1 MPYQSQ
7 AFLRYMEGESPISD
21 AAAENRALV
30 RCQLA
35 ADAVRVFGKLRLKV
49 IGSSMLPSVWPG
61 DILSVR
67 RAEISQVFI
76 GDIVLFERDGR
87 LCAHRVVDKIV
98 ATDQTYLVTQGQQ
111 VCSTDP
117 PVSSREL
124 LGLATSIER
133 GRLRIDPRA
142 GLRMQWR
149 ILSVV
154 LRRSAFAT
162 RLMLHLLASRQNSVD
177 EERQCGTLRRDP

>member
-1 MPYQSQ
+1 
-7 AFLRYMEGESPISD
+7 MEGESAISN
-21 AAAENRALV
+21 AAAENRALM

-35 ADAVRVFGKLRLKV
+35 ADAIRAFGKLRLKV
-49 IGSSMLPSVWPG
+49 TGSSMLPSVWPG

-67 RAEISQVFI
+67 RAEISQVFP

-98 ATDQTYLVTQGQQ
+98 APDQTYLVTQGQQ
-111 VCSTDP
+111 ICSTDP

-124 LGLATSIER
+124 LGLAASIER
-133 GRLRIDPRA
+133 GRFRIDPRA
-142 GLRMQWR
+142 GLRMRWR
-149 ILSVV
+149 ILSLV

-177 EERQCGTLRRDP
+177 EEAMWNA